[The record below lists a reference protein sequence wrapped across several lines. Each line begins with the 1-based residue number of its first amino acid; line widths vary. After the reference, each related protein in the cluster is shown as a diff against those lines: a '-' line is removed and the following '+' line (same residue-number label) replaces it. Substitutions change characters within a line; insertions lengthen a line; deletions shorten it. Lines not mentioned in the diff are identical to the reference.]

1 MGEHRGASGEGGVKA
16 QVGGRTGV
24 GLVKRAGEEGTG
36 PGQGSQ
42 VQGPGAARRAGA
54 VQGEQCAGAGIGK
67 CELGWG
73 VGWPALGA
81 AVSWGHEVGDWGTL
95 RASARASNLKEHLS
109 FPACRMG
116 AVTKVP
122 PFQDC
127 GGIK

>member
-73 VGWPALGA
+73 VGWPPLGA
-81 AVSWGHEVGDWGTL
+81 AVSWGHEVGEWGDSEGFSQSIQSEG
-95 RASARASNLKEHLS
+95 ASQ
-109 FPACRMG
+109 FPCL
-116 AVTKVP
+116 
-122 PFQDC
+122 
-127 GGIK
+127 